1 MNTVVSESRKLVR
14 GLEGS
19 DIGRICLDN
28 RILISSLERKQP
40 SLEEAYLGATT
51 DHVAYRSA

>member
-1 MNTVVSESRKLVR
+1 VLDGEVLRVR

-40 SLEEAYLGATT
+40 SLEEAYLGATA